1 MTPVNPRDAVIVS
14 TARSPI
20 GSANKGE
27 SADMLLRYDDLVG
40 SLGTVLGPSDPI
52 LITQAIIDSFA
63 DATGDRQ
70 WIHVDPARAAD
81 GPFGSTIAHGYLT
94 LSLVSAFLDQLLVV
108 SDVESVIN
116 YGSDRVRFPSPVPV
130 GSLVRS
136 TGEII
141 DVVPGDGWTQLA
153 VRITLERDGGAR
165 PVCVA
170 DVLIRYIAPMK
181 G

>member
-1 MTPVNPRDAVIVS
+1 MTPVKSRDAVMVS
-14 TARSPI
+14 TERSPI
-20 GSANKGE
+20 GRANKG
-27 SADMLLRYDDLVG
+27 ALATLRYDELGG
-40 SLGTVLGPSDPI
+40 SLGAVLGPGDPV

-70 WIHVDPARAAD
+70 WIHVEPERAAE

-136 TGEII
+136 TGKII
-141 DVVPGDGWTQLA
+141 GVVPGDGWTQLA